1 MNKFIKTLLISSALA
16 CVTQSYTVQADDTEL
31 YVLNVSQ
38 TNGVRPKILIIL
50 DNSGSMMDYVTP
62 YFSYDNSM
70 NYVPSNNSY
79 SLNKYSAFF
88 SNNSLPGMYSYDRNG
103 VRSFSFSSGIYKN
116 NCNASY
122 LSTFPYVGKF
132 RSPNASTWNNSP
144 QNNQIIDCK
153 ADADGKDTINPATG
167 DIGYPANNASHY
179 ATSGDSSSN
188 FTSSLSNQNLFSV
201 NYLYYR
207 TKLTSAKQAV
217 KDIIESTYDEISAKT
232 NMDFGLEIFNCNS
245 TTCDGSSDTTKT
257 NNNGGRIIKAVSQ
270 LTASDKTNLFTSLD
284 SLDGTTYTPLAESMW
299 EAYKYLSGSSVVYG
313 DNSTLPARDLNA
325 LTSVNTST
333 YKSPL
338 ADDCADDAYVI
349 LVTDGDPTNDTAANG
364 SKTTKNSIIGLT
376 QNNTADND
384 SYLPVLTEWMNQHD
398 IMDNVDGRANKAGTQ
413 HVTTYTV
420 SFGSGISDNGK
431 AILTNAAKRGGGA
444 YYNAADASDLS
455 AAMNSIIK
463 DIAARQFTMSA
474 PSTASSN
481 VDKTQYLDNLYM
493 TGFVP
498 GKGPFWGGNLKKLK
512 YTSTGIK
519 DANSNLALDSNGRL
533 LSTAKTYWSSSAD
546 GNAIAKGGVQE
557 MLAGLTTARTIYT
570 DTNTTSP
577 SLTALSSA
585 NFTSTQ
591 QKLDLGLLSTA
602 SATDVATMIDW
613 IKGVD
618 TDSVLAT
625 KPNRATIMGDMM
637 HSKPLVINYGASTA
651 DGTPDLRI
659 LAGTNSGFLHMF
671 KDAGDT
677 VSETWTY
684 IPYPLLKNQITLKTA
699 SIAVDHVSGIDG
711 SPVSYVVDK
720 NNDGKISNSTTG
732 DKAWMFVGQRQGGR
746 SYYALNVTNPD
757 SPSLKWIIT
766 NTTTG
771 FSRLGQTWSTPQI
784 AKIPG
789 YKDNDGNYKPV
800 LVFAGG
806 YDVNK
811 DAKTIGTND
820 STGNAIYFVDADTR
834 ALIFSVSPD
843 ASSATN
849 LNNTAMLDS
858 IPSDVTL
865 FDSNG
870 DGLTDRLYVGD
881 TGGNVWRM
889 DLPGTDKSKWS
900 IFKFAKLGSDDTIA
914 DDRRFFGAP
923 IIVRTINPKL
933 SQLADGTYKYT
944 QQPYDAVMLGSG
956 DRNKPSSEKTVKNGY
971 FMIRD
976 MHPAVYGETETKPT
990 DASAIDVA
998 SLYDI
1003 TGNKIGT
1010 IASTGPTAA
1019 QKTEIIKLTSSK
1031 KGWVYWMTANSGEKV
1046 FGSGFVSNGIL
1057 NFTSFIPEGTT
1068 VGANQCSLG
1077 ASIGTTRLYSI
1088 DMTYGYY
1095 TGLTAYTSTN
1105 DLLIDN
1111 LGSYVDS
1118 TGKVVGLGLPGGS
1131 LVSGNDTN
1139 GVAKCAAGQSC
1150 IEVCTSATGCTGQ
1163 TPTTGN
1169 MLPQKEYQYTHETN

>member
-1 MNKFIKTLLISSALA
+1 MNKFIKTLLISGALA
-16 CVTQSYTVQADDTEL
+16 SITQSYTVQADDTEL

-38 TNGVRPKILIIL
+38 VNGVRPKILVIL
-50 DNSGSMMDYVTP
+50 DNSGSMVSKVGSVSGYVTP
-62 YFSYDNSM
+62 YFNYDNAV
-70 NYVPSNNSY
+70 NYIPSSNDNNLSKKAFISNSSSTLPDMY
-79 SLNKYSAFF
+79 TNLHSLNGA
-88 SNNSLPGMYSYDRNG
+88 N
-103 VRSFSFSSGIYKN
+103 YKN

-122 LSTFPYVGKF
+122 SSFAVSPYYYVGKF
-132 RSPNASTWNNSP
+132 RSPTSSGYGNSRTYSWG
-144 QNNQIIDCK
+144 NLSAGNVLDCY
-153 ADADGKDTINPATG
+153 ADANSQDLVNPAT
-167 DIGYPANNASHY
+167 DEVGYPVNTANYYANTGAAS
-179 ATSGDSSSN
+179 TS
-188 FTSSLSNQNLFSV
+188 FTSADQYLFSA

-207 TKLTSAKQAV
+207 TKLISAKQAI
-217 KDIIESTYDEISAKT
+217 KDIIDSTYDAATANT
-232 NMDFGLEIFNCNS
+232 NMDFGLEVFNLNDS
-245 TTCDGSSDTTKT
+245 
-257 NNNGGRIIKAVSQ
+257 NNNGGRIIKSVSQ
-270 LTASDKTNLFTSLD
+270 LNATDKTNLFATLD
-284 SLDGTTYTPLAESMW
+284 SLDGTAYTPLAESMW

-313 DNSTLPARDLNA
+313 ANSALPARDLNA
-325 LTSVNTST
+325 LTSASSST

-338 ADDCADDAYVI
+338 DGDCAENAYII
-349 LVTDGDPTNDTAANG
+349 LVTDGDPTNDDNANTG
-364 SKTTKNSIIGLT
+364 IHTLTSKSTDSG
-376 QNNTADND
+376 
-384 SYLPVLTEWMNQHD
+384 SYLPPLTEWMNQHD
-398 IMDNVDGRANKAGTQ
+398 IMDGVGGRANKAGIQ

-420 SFGSGISDNGK
+420 SFGAGISSNGT
-431 AILTNAAKRGGGA
+431 AILTNAAQRGGGS

-474 PSTASSN
+474 PSTANSN
-481 VDKTQYLDNLYM
+481 TDKTQYLDNLYM
-493 TGFVP
+493 AGFVP

-512 YTSTGIK
+512 YTSAGIK
-519 DANSNLALDSNGRL
+519 DANDNLALDSNGRL
-533 LSTAKTYWSSSAD
+533 LSTAKTYWSSAAD
-546 GNAIAKGGVQE
+546 GNAIAKGGAQE
-557 MLAGLTTARTIYT
+557 MLAGLTTRTIYT
-570 DTNTTSP
+570 NTTTP
-577 SLTALSSA
+577 ALTLLDAA

-591 QKLDLGLLSTA
+591 QKQDLGLSG
-602 SATDVATMIDW
+602 SATTSDVATMISW

-618 TDSVLAT
+618 TDSALAT

-637 HSKPLVINYGASTA
+637 HSKPLVINYGASTEG
-651 DGTPDLRI
+651 GTPDLRI
-659 LAGTNSGFLHMF
+659 IAATNSGFLHMF

-677 VSETWTY
+677 VSETWAY
-684 IPYPLLKNQITLKTA
+684 IPYPLLVNQATLKA
-699 SIAVDHVSGIDG
+699 GSIAVDHISGIDG

-720 NNDGKISNSTTG
+720 NRDGQILSSTTG
-732 DKAWMFVGQRQGGR
+732 DKAWVFVGQRQGGR
-746 SYYALNVTNPD
+746 SYYALDVTNPD

-766 NTTTG
+766 GGVTAG
-771 FSRLGQTWSTPQI
+771 FTQLGQTWSTPQI
-784 AKIPG
+784 TKIPG
-789 YKDNDGNYKPV
+789 YTDGSNYKPV

-811 DAKTIGTND
+811 DKTTIGSGD
-820 STGNAIYFVDADTR
+820 STGNAIYFVDADTG

-843 ASSATN
+843 AVSATN
-849 LNNTAMLDS
+849 LSKPTMLDS

-900 IFKFAKLGSDDTIA
+900 IFKFAKLGSDDTTA

-944 QQPYDAVMLGSG
+944 LQPYDAVMLGSG

-976 MHPAVYGETETKPT
+976 MHPAVYGETEDKPA

-1019 QKTEIIKLTSSK
+1019 QKTEIVTLTSSK

-1057 NFTSFIPEGTT
+1057 DFTSFIPEAAA

-1077 ASIGTTRLYSI
+1077 ASIGSTRLYSI

-1105 DLLIDN
+1105 DLLLEN
-1111 LGSYVDS
+1111 LGNYVDS
-1118 TGKVVGLGLPGGS
+1118 NGKVVGLGLPGGT
-1131 LVSGNDTN
+1131 LVSGNDEN

-1150 IEVCTSATGCTGQ
+1150 IEVCTSATGCKGQ
-1163 TPTTGN
+1163 TPTTGDL
-1169 MLPQKEYQYTHETN
+1169 LPHMEYQYTHETN